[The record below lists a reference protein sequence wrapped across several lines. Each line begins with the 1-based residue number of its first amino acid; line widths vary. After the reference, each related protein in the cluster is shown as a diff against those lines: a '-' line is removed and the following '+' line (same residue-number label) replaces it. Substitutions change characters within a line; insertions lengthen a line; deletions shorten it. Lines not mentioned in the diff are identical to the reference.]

1 MEDSWV
7 MLSFVLHF
15 YEKNGPFVPME
26 MGGRELREGHASGA
40 LIS

>member
-7 MLSFVLHF
+7 MLSFMLHF

-26 MGGRELREGHASGA
+26 MGGAGN
-40 LIS
+40 